1 MKMKKVI
8 HLKKLKKNKKT
19 ENKMY
24 IPPQTGNVSWQHIIM
39 LSSSV
44 IPKIYVPVIIFTL
57 WTLGL
62 KIFHDCFKDREF
74 INHVFF
80 PSSLLTYLGLV
91 LSLLLVFRNTSA
103 YDRFWEGRKAWANI
117 LNQSRNLS
125 RHIWISVEISED
137 DKLKDEKLNLKRGE
151 MRLIIALVISIR
163 HALRGEYGWDYDDL
177 AELVQHVP
185 RFNSLIT
192 TAPKRLLKILPLEI
206 AYHIQGYIYQ
216 QKQLPPTVI
225 TPVYNSI
232 SSIIDSFTTC
242 ERILYTPIPLI
253 YGIHIKHALII
264 YLLTLPLQIV
274 PTCGWAA
281 VIIVLLTSFTFFGIE
296 AISSEIENPFGS
308 DMNDLKLDEFCQQ
321 INDEITGMMKYFPS
335 SIGFLDW
342 LECEDIEETETD
354 NETTTTTNDG
364 STFTVTISEKE
375 EGDIPSVRVVNPL
388 GRYGSTPSLIS
399 ENRAL
404 SPDKRY
410 ASTTTLNPLSPDTR
424 YGSTSTLNTTV
435 NYPLKKK
442 RYRTSSQKR
451 DMTYHASTGE
461 EGDYDGG
468 NGGHDDGGCHDGGDG
483 GEC

>member
-1 MKMKKVI
+1 
-8 HLKKLKKNKKT
+8 
-19 ENKMY
+19 MY

-44 IPKIYVPVIIFTL
+44 IPKIYIPVLIFTFWAL
-57 WTLGL
+57 AL
-62 KIFHDCFKDREF
+62 KIFYNCFKEKEF
-74 INHVFF
+74 INHIFF

-125 RHIWISVEISED
+125 RHIWISVEVSED

-192 TAPKRLLKILPLEI
+192 TAPKKLLKILPLEI

-264 YLLTLPLQIV
+264 YLLTLPLQII
-274 PTCGWAA
+274 PTCGWAS
-281 VIIVLLTSFTFFGIE
+281 VLILLLTSFIFFGIE

-321 INDEITGMMKYFPS
+321 INDEISGMMKYFPS

-354 NETTTTTNDG
+354 VETTTATNDS
-364 STFTVTISEKE
+364 STFTVNISEKE

-388 GRYGSTPSLIS
+388 GRFGSSHSLSPELRYGS
-399 ENRAL
+399 A
-404 SPDKRY
+404 
-410 ASTTTLNPLSPDTR
+410 TTLTPLSQDTR
-424 YGSTSTLNTTV
+424 YGSSSTLNTTV
-435 NYPLKKK
+435 NYPLKNK
-442 RYRTSSQKR
+442 RNRTSLNKNN
-451 DMTYHASTGE
+451 MGYHGSSGMEGE
-461 EGDYDGG
+461 DDGG
-468 NGGHDDGGCHDGGDG
+468 NGGHDGGCDGGNDGGD
-483 GEC
+483 C